1 MSSRLSQLLLGL
13 SLLLNCFVLAG
24 FVYSTWIAPPPIA
37 RSGPPPGGPPP
48 GRGPIEALSQD
59 LKLDETQRQSLHDV
73 FERYAKS
80 RHDRFVEISK
90 IREQMVAELK
100 KPDFDL
106 ARIDALID
114 EVTKLRADLQK
125 ENLATIAQLAP
136 QLRPEQRERLHSILA
151 DRYGG
156 NGTGYAPGN
165 RPGGP
170 GRGPGPGPARPPQ

>member
-37 RSGPPPGGPPP
+37 RFGQPPAGPQ
-48 GRGPIEALSQD
+48 GRGPMEALSQE
-59 LKLDETQRQSLHDV
+59 LKLDETQRQALHDV

-80 RHDRFVEISK
+80 RHDRFAEITK

-106 ARIDALID
+106 ARIDQLID

-156 NGTGYAPGN
+156 NGMN

-170 GRGPGPGPARPPQ
+170 GRGPGPGPAPARPPQ